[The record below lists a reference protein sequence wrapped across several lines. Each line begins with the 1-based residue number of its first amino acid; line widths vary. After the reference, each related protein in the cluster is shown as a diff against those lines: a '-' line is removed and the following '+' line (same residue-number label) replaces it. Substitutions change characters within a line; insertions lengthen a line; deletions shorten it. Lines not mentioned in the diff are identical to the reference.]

1 MAKIK
6 ANKIISAINKVI
18 SVNPT
23 EITFTKKI
31 KKVVDGAFDEE
42 VINKTITV
50 LIYLDDSSN
59 SININSN
66 NQGTSYLTNRYKMI
80 ADKDSEL
87 DVTPKEHIKFS
98 SNGDN
103 YEIKAVY
110 PQIIENIVC
119 GYVCDLERID

>member
-31 KKVVDGAFDEE
+31 KKIVDGAFEE
-42 VINKTITV
+42 EEIIKTITV

-59 SININSN
+59 LININSD
-66 NQGTSYLTNRYKMI
+66 NQGTSYSTNRYKMI
-80 ADKDSEL
+80 ADKNSEL
-87 DVTPKEHIKFS
+87 DATPKENIKFS
-98 SNGDN
+98 SNRDS

-110 PQIIENIVC
+110 PQVIEDIIC
-119 GYVCDLERID
+119 GYICDLERID